1 MYKYQKNIVY
11 KINNLINKNINLN
24 KIFNYKTK
32 NRKYSNKTLIK
43 CIIDI
48 LKDGISFRSIGK
60 YKKIKWQTIYKF
72 YYKLI
77 QNNVIKIIFD
87 NIVDNYKK
95 KILKNNI
102 FITDTTLIPNK
113 LGINHIGYNPQYPKH
128 KTSKISIIS
137 DINGIPLNICCS
149 DGCTNDSKIL
159 YNQLDD
165 FKNSNSD
172 LLNNNNIL
180 LGDAGYDSN
189 KIREKLNNIKFGKL
203 LAARNKRNIKNKY
216 KLELIKLS
224 PEEKKLLKKRIKIEH
239 INAQL
244 KQYKRISIRYD
255 KYISNYINFVY
266 LACINII
273 ITAYP

>member
-11 KINNLINKNINLN
+11 KINNLINKNNKLN

-32 NRKYSNKTLIK
+32 YRKYSNKTLIK
-43 CIIDI
+43 CIINI

-149 DGCTNDSKIL
+149 DGSTNDSKIL